1 MVNIKLLF
9 DGPNR
14 VTSGFRTSDR
24 PTHNGLDVV
33 GDNDRT
39 IHSVSSGVV
48 GFSGCVNDK
57 ASGGH
62 TWEWGNYVRVDGDD
76 GLKYYYCHMSVA
88 LVGAGERV
96 QEGTPIGI
104 MGNTGYS
111 FGAHTHFEVRKGSEK
126 LNPADILGIPNQ
138 KGVYTMSE
146 QTVWSGID
154 VSKYQGHIDWNKV
167 KASGQYFAFIRVGF
181 CNSDGSITNASGF
194 DPYFH
199 ENMKNAI
206 AAGMNVG
213 VYVYSYANTV
223 QGAINCANNVIN
235 YVTPYKVTMPI
246 VFDYE
251 DSKTY
256 ASMSKQANVDICKAF
271 LNRVQELGYYA
282 MLYTYTNFAN
292 SYLNMAQLSA
302 YDFWVADYRAALG
315 YKGNYSIWQ
324 YSSSGEVP
332 GISGRVDMNRMY
344 KDLPKIIEDAGLNG
358 LGGVNVPDSSLEN
371 VYLETRMVENKNPNE
386 YFNSM
391 DVNDVGGRLDIGEY
405 KVAELYEIKD
415 GFNWAKIIVD
425 GTERYAVYDNGI
437 GLVQDGRAILV
448 DKSKPVEPD
457 EPDAP
462 SESDKPNEPVEPD
475 SPEDTDIDKIM
486 SMLRKAIDELNAEIE
501 SMKKAIVNLENKI
514 SSLTKEN
521 DELKSKNKE
530 YLDKLNGAL
539 KEAQETVEALK

>member
-1 MVNIKLLF
+1 MDI
-9 DGPNR
+9 
-14 VTSGFRTSDR
+14 
-24 PTHNGLDVV
+24 V
-33 GDNDRT
+33 GDDDKT

-62 TWEWGNYVRVDGDD
+62 TWEWGNYVRVDSYD
-76 GLKYYYCHMSVA
+76 GLKYYYCHMDSTIVK
-88 LVGAGERV
+88 VGAVV

-126 LNPADILGIPNQ
+126 LNPANILGIKNQ
-138 KGVYTMSE
+138 KGVYTMG
-146 QTVWSGID
+146 TVWPGID

-167 KASGQYFAFIRVGF
+167 KASGQYFAFVRVGF

-256 ASMSKQANVDICKAF
+256 ASMSKQTNVDICKAF
-271 LNRVQELGYYA
+271 LGRVQELGYYS

-292 SYLNMAQLSA
+292 SYLDMSQLSA
-302 YDFWVADYRAALG
+302 YDFWVADYRATLG

-344 KDLPKIIEDAGLNG
+344 KDLPKIIKDAGLNG
-358 LGGVNVPDSSLEN
+358 LGGEKVPDNGLEN
-371 VYLETRMVENKNPNE
+371 IYLETHMVGNKNPNE

-405 KVAELYEIKD
+405 KVVELCPIKD
-415 GFNWAKIIVD
+415 GFNWAKIIVNNS
-425 GTERYAVYDNGI
+425 EKYAVYDNGI
-437 GLVQDGRAILV
+437 GLVQDGRAVLV
-448 DKSKPVEPD
+448 DKSSQV
-457 EPDAP
+457 A
-462 SESDKPNEPVEPD
+462 PNEPDVPLEPD
-475 SPEDTDIDKIM
+475 KPDKPMEPDVPEDTDIDKTV
-486 SMLRKAIDELNAEIE
+486 SMLRKAMDELTNEIK
-501 SMKKAIVNLENKI
+501 SMKNIISKLEGEVN
-514 SSLTKEN
+514 SLTNEN
-521 DELKSKNKE
+521 IDLKSKNKD

-539 KEAQETVEALK
+539 KEAQETVDALK